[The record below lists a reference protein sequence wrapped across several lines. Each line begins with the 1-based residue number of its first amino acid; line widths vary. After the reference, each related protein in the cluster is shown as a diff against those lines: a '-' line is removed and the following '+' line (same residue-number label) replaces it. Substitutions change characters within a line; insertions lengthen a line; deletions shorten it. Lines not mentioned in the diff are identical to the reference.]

1 MKKNIEQKEKEINR
15 LKEEIEQ
22 EKSFQSPNI
31 ENYKNSNKNKI
42 NISFENKTL
51 DEIFEY
57 INSENDIN
65 EKSKNKRKHKKKNK
79 KSIIEEINEV
89 NKEYELDPIVEQF
102 KNDLSNPNIQKIKPV
117 ISSDWLN
124 SITLKS
130 Y

>member
-1 MKKNIEQKEKEINR
+1 MKKVKIKEN
-15 LKEEIEQ
+15 
-22 EKSFQSPNI
+22 
-31 ENYKNSNKNKI
+31 
-42 NISFENKTL
+42 T
-51 DEIFEY
+51 
-57 INSENDIN
+57 
-65 EKSKNKRKHKKKNK
+65 KKKNK

-102 KNDLSNPNIQKIKPV
+102 KNDLSLSNPNIQKIKPV

>member
-1 MKKNIEQKEKEINR
+1 M
-15 LKEEIEQ
+15 
-22 EKSFQSPNI
+22 
-31 ENYKNSNKNKI
+31 
-42 NISFENKTL
+42 
-51 DEIFEY
+51 
-57 INSENDIN
+57 
-65 EKSKNKRKHKKKNK
+65 KNKRKHKKKNK

-102 KNDLSNPNIQKIKPV
+102 KNDLSLSNPNIQKIKPV